1 MWVCYH
7 FNVYFWLF
15 LFANDLLLAV
25 YFVFILDYGK
35 DVRQN
40 TNSSNFLTSSKWVVR
55 QWGQIVTSTTHLAQE
70 LLTNVQWW
78 FKKFC
83 KGVESL
89 EDEEN
94 SGWPLE
100 VDNDQFRGSSNL
112 ILLQLHKKLPKNS
125 LWSFNICSKLER

>member
-70 LLTNVQWW
+70 LLMNVQCSDVSTSCAKETRALKMRRTVAGHW
-78 FKKFC
+78 KLTTTT
-83 KGVESL
+83 ESHHQ
-89 EDEEN
+89 
-94 SGWPLE
+94 S
-100 VDNDQFRGSSNL
+100 
-112 ILLQLHKKLPKNS
+112 
-125 LWSFNICSKLER
+125 